1 MMQRLTQK
9 RLFLTFKLAAFL
21 IIPSILMGCHEDS
34 PKLTS
39 DLKQNFYLQHVG
51 PVLKE
56 NCYRCHAG
64 MNRKGGFRMDSR
76 GALLAGGKD
85 GVVVVPGDA
94 EKSRML
100 HVVRREGSWGKP
112 MPPDG
117 PLTEGEIVA
126 IEQWIRDGAVMPEA
140 ERR

>member
-1 MMQRLTQK
+1 M
-9 RLFLTFKLAAFL
+9 
-21 IIPSILMGCHEDS
+21 
-34 PKLTS
+34 TS
-39 DLKQNFYLQHVG
+39 DPKQNFYLQHVG

-76 GALLAGGKD
+76 AALLAGGKD
-85 GVVVVPGDA
+85 GVAVVPGDP

-100 HVVRREGSWGKP
+100 HVVRREEAWGKP

-117 PLTEGEIVA
+117 PLTEGEIAA